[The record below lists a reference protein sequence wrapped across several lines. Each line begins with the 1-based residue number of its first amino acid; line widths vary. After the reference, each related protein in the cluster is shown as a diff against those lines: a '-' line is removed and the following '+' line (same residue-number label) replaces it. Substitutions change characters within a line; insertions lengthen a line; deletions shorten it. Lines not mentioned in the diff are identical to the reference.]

1 MQWIDQNVKTD
12 ISKVGYY
19 VKLKLHKLC
28 RKSLNFNFIQIFDA
42 LVCSKM
48 SLGISFVF
56 FFWFCFVF
64 FRTYFH
70 VLCKY

>member
-1 MQWIDQNVKTD
+1 MQWIDQN
-12 ISKVGYY
+12 VGYY

-48 SLGISFVF
+48 SLGISFVLVF
-56 FFWFCFVF
+56 FCFVLF
-64 FRTYFH
+64 FALHYL
-70 VLCKY
+70 VCKYLD

>member
-28 RKSLNFNFIQIFDA
+28 RKI
-42 LVCSKM
+42 CSKM
-48 SLGISFVF
+48 SLGISFLFLFFSF
-56 FFWFCFVF
+56 FFFALYYLV
-64 FRTYFH
+64 
-70 VLCKY
+70 CKYLD

>member
-1 MQWIDQNVKTD
+1 MQWIDQN
-12 ISKVGYY
+12 VGYY

-56 FFWFCFVF
+56 FLFCFVF
-64 FRTYFH
+64 CFT
-70 VLCKY
+70 LLGM